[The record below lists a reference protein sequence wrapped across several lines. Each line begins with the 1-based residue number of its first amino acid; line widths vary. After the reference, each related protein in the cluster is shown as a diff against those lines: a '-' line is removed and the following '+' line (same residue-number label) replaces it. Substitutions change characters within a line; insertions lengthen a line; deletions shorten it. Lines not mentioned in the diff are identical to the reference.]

1 MPNLFGDPGK
11 SVNEEDKDD
20 DTEIR
25 VTNRILFNLKVISS
39 SCLKSWSRWF
49 WYNFEKAFHWSSFT
63 FILFSKWFWIA

>member
-39 SCLKSWSRWF
+39 SCLKS
-49 WYNFEKAFHWSSFT
+49 
-63 FILFSKWFWIA
+63 